1 MLVAITAVSLL
12 AFSCSSSQRVS
23 HGYNRIPINSLAQPL
38 SKDQARIRSAF
49 GDPHVAWQKPLNT
62 QRWVYCSHGSLVR
75 FFDFDWNGAVIG
87 QGDSGRSD
95 LCGKLGT
102 GCPEFAPEATGED
115 LQADRFDSLIES
127 ARLCFRQRHIPDMA
141 IEALRKADEA
151 LQIKPSDFE
160 ANLLV
165 TRTISYI
172 ATNRKPDQKRKWLA
186 HRGYKI
192 GKKLVKH
199 YPKRVEGYY
208 FAGVNL
214 GLYAECM
221 GTFAAVKANIKTKI
235 ENLMDQAIRLD
246 SDFMQGAPLIAK
258 ARYLFRL
265 PWPLCDR
272 ERATK
277 IMLEVKRK
285 FPKNLYVDLF
295 FIDLAIEDNHTERAR
310 KLLEAMIRNLPAGT
324 EDYAEG
330 VTIRRQAIERLKV
343 LDK

>member
-1 MLVAITAVSLL
+1 V
-12 AFSCSSSQRVS
+12 
-23 HGYNRIPINSLAQPL
+23 
-38 SKDQARIRSAF
+38 
-49 GDPHVAWQKPLNT
+49 
-62 QRWVYCSHGSLVR
+62 
-75 FFDFDWNGAVIG
+75 VIA

-95 LCGKLGT
+95 LCGRLGAN
-102 GCPEFAPEATGED
+102 CPEFTSEAA
-115 LQADRFDSLIES
+115 ADAQQLDKFDSLIES
-127 ARLCFRQRHIPDMA
+127 ARLCFCQRHTPGKA
-141 IEALRKADEA
+141 VEALRKADEA
-151 LQIKPSDFE
+151 IQMKPSDFE

-165 TRTISYI
+165 TKMISYI

-221 GTFAAVKANIKTKI
+221 GTFAEVKENVKTKI

-246 SDFMQGAPLIAK
+246 SDFMQGAPLIAR

-265 PWPLCDR
+265 PWPLRDR
-272 ERATK
+272 KRATQ
-277 IMLEVKRK
+277 IMTEVKRK
-285 FPKNLYVDLF
+285 FPKNPYVDLF

-310 KLLEAMIRNLPAGT
+310 KLLEAMIRILPEGAK
-324 EDYAEG
+324 DYAEG
-330 VTIRRQAIERLKV
+330 VTIRRQAIERLKA
-343 LDK
+343 LNK